1 MKVTT
6 FYNQVLD
13 QLNTALPSF
22 IGPAHDLPTR
32 DGSVDQCAVLWPTPG
47 SPATRADA
55 HGPHQRTE
63 TFTVLCI
70 GATALDSLA
79 AADKARTALTGWV
92 PAPGSR
98 PTAETGVPVAPATEP
113 GTDPIRITTTLQ
125 FTTIT
130 KERPNGRN

>member
-1 MKVTT
+1 MSLTS
-6 FYNQVLD
+6 FYTSVMD
-13 QLNTALPSF
+13 RLNTRLPSF
-22 IGPAHDLPTR
+22 YGPAPSLPTS
-32 DGSVDQCAVLWPTPG
+32 GGKVAQCAVLWPTPG

-98 PTAETGVPVAPATEP
+98 PTAETGVPVAPAAEP

-130 KERPNGRN
+130 KERLNG